1 MITEIP
7 VNVAGTRST
16 VQMTHRLGSRNN
28 LFYPHCRWFL
38 YHLSHQGSPRILE
51 WIAYPFS
58 RGARGAGTLIP
69 SAQRLVWAAKQA
81 LGKAALG
88 ALFA

>member
-28 LFYPHCRWFL
+28 CCFKP
-38 YHLSHQGSPRILE
+38 LSLE
-51 WIAYPFS
+51 WLVAQSIATDIEDRKKDS
-58 RGARGAGTLIP
+58 
-69 SAQRLVWAAKQA
+69 K
-81 LGKAALG
+81 
-88 ALFA
+88 